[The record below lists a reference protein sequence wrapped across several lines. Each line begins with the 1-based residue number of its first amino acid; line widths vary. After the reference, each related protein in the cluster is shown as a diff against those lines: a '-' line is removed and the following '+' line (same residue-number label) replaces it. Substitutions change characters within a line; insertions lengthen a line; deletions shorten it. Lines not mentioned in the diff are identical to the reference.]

1 MAKRTLPPP
10 VALLSVGL
18 GILVVGLSLINRQ
31 NDWVTGIT
39 IGVALGVLIL
49 SVKLIGARAPAE

>member
-1 MAKRTLPPP
+1 MANRTLPPP
-10 VALLSVGL
+10 VAFLSVGM

-49 SVKLIGARAPAE
+49 SVKLIRDRAPAE

>member
-1 MAKRTLPPP
+1 MANRFLPRP

-31 NDWVTGIT
+31 NDWVTGLT

-49 SVKLIGARAPAE
+49 SVKMIQDRAPAE

>member
-1 MAKRTLPPP
+1 MANRSLPRP

-31 NDWVTGIT
+31 NDWVTGLT
-39 IGVALGVLIL
+39 IGVALGVLFI
-49 SVKLIGARAPAE
+49 SVKMIQDRAPAE